1 MVGLDCLSCRG
12 TGEVNLGFFGRSS
25 CELDGQDLQSSDL
38 IDLVILFLAKY
49 TDFDLNWC
57 CSLSVDT

>member
-1 MVGLDCLSCRG
+1 
-12 TGEVNLGFFGRSS
+12 VNLGFFGRSS